1 MGIIGFFHITQDKTT
16 YDKKT
21 AYIVYIVYSLF
32 MVSTKLYF
40 VPYKKDNE
48 SDRRKIIYKK
58 KWILV

>member
-21 AYIVYIVYSLF
+21 SYIVYSLF

>member
-1 MGIIGFFHITQDKTT
+1 MGILGCFHTNQEKTT

-21 AYIVYIVYSLF
+21 AYIVYSLY

-48 SDRRKIIYKK
+48 YDRRKIIY
-58 KWILV
+58 I